1 MVRLNLIKY
10 VDLQNTNS
18 FTGLIDYISIC
29 TTYIFFHRATKAQG
43 LDRRQFS
50 YFAHFQPFCAY
61 FGVCWMTLV
70 TIFYGY
76 GAFKPWDVES
86 FFKNYTMQLLF
97 PILYIGWKVIKRT
110 RFVGPY
116 EADLVWERPTIDA
129 YEATFLDPPTGFW
142 KEMGQL
148 VGIGRSKGGNDKRKA
163 SITAIQRQGRA
174 SVS

>member
-1 MVRLNLIKY
+1 
-10 VDLQNTNS
+10 
-18 FTGLIDYISIC
+18 
-29 TTYIFFHRATKAQG
+29 
-43 LDRRQFS
+43 
-50 YFAHFQPFCAY
+50 
-61 FGVCWMTLV
+61 MTLV

-76 GAFKPWDVES
+76 PAFKPFTVEG
-86 FFKNYTMQLLF
+86 FFQNYTMQILVPL
-97 PILYIGWKVIKRT
+97 LYIIWKVLKRT

-148 VGIGRSKGGNDKRKA
+148 IGIGRNKGGNDRRKG